1 MLAWLTSQ
9 QSSLVQT
16 ALSTL
21 RKNAMHN
28 GSVLPPF
35 RFPKLAQSLVDGLLS
50 FAESKDLSR
59 AVAQG
64 KQLAEQGLGL
74 RSLLAIQSSLVPQ
87 VAAKL
92 HEDSSQN
99 LTEIVTQ
106 TQEYLTALLDGL
118 VTLQEQRHVQQS
130 DAIQAA
136 VDRVNEERE
145 IALRQIIRELSTPII
160 PIFQDIIVLPLVGK
174 MDLERARLTT
184 ERLLESIVALRAHT
198 VILDI
203 TGVPQLDS
211 EAMEALLR
219 TTRAAKL
226 LGANCILAGIRAEAA
241 LALATSTL
249 EIGSLG
255 THANLERALAFALR
269 AKGLCVQRIANAE
282 VPRRKS

>member
-16 ALSTL
+16 VLSTL

-28 GSVLPPF
+28 GSELDPF
-35 RFPKLAQSLVDGLLS
+35 LFPKLAQSLVEELLT
-50 FAESKDLSR
+50 FAESKGWSR

-64 KQLAEQGLGL
+64 RQLAEQGLGL

-99 LTEIVTQ
+99 LPEVMTQ
-106 TQEYLTALLDGL
+106 IHEYLTALLDGL
-118 VTLQEQRHVQQS
+118 FTLQEQRYVEQS

-136 VDRVNEERE
+136 VDRVNQERE
-145 IALRQIIRELSTPII
+145 LALRQIIRELSTPII
-160 PIFQDIIVLPLVGK
+160 PIFQDIIVVPLVGK
-174 MDLERARLTT
+174 MDLERAQLTT
-184 ERLLESIVALRAHT
+184 ECLLDSIVALRART

-203 TGVPQLDS
+203 TGVPQFDS
-211 EAMEALLR
+211 EAMGALLR
-219 TTRAAKL
+219 TTHAAKL
-226 LGANCILAGIRAEAA
+226 LGATCILAGIRAETAQA
-241 LALATSTL
+241 LASSTL
-249 EIGSLG
+249 EVGSLS

-269 AKGLCVQRIANAE
+269 AKGLCVQRIATAE

>member
-1 MLAWLTSQ
+1 
-9 QSSLVQT
+9 
-16 ALSTL
+16 
-21 RKNAMHN
+21 
-28 GSVLPPF
+28 
-35 RFPKLAQSLVDGLLS
+35 
-50 FAESKDLSR
+50 
-59 AVAQG
+59 
-64 KQLAEQGLGL
+64 
-74 RSLLAIQSSLVPQ
+74 
-87 VAAKL
+87 
-92 HEDSSQN
+92 
-99 LTEIVTQ
+99 
-106 TQEYLTALLDGL
+106 
-118 VTLQEQRHVQQS
+118 
-130 DAIQAA
+130 
-136 VDRVNEERE
+136 
-145 IALRQIIRELSTPII
+145 
-160 PIFQDIIVLPLVGK
+160 